1 MARTS
6 TRRTTARR
14 TAVILA
20 VAVLMALIGPAAA
33 VHVHHADTGVTPM
46 SRTEGVSPV
55 SERFAWG
62 VASSA
67 FQTEGGRLPSNWH
80 KYAADGPGG
89 REPYRNSVDFRHRYR
104 GDIRRAAD
112 LGVKVYRIGINW
124 ARVQPR
130 EGRINWRG
138 LRYYDDVV
146 RTIRRHGMQ
155 PLITLDHFVYPLW
168 VLEQDAWDNP
178 KTVDDFVAFSRLI
191 ARRYGDQVGRWLVFN
206 EPFCYVAIETFA
218 RQMTPAQVALMYD
231 HLVQAHRR
239 VYDVI
244 HRARRTAR
252 VSSNLC
258 TPSLAPSPRYAADA
272 LFLDR
277 VIDKIDFVAI
287 DYYYRDVGAE
297 FLVHLADGKIWEVP
311 LDPEGIYHVLLDYH
325 QRYPNLPIVVTE
337 NGMSTDN
344 GKPRSDGWT
353 RAGYLRDVTYWMQ
366 RAMADGVPV
375 RGYFYWSITDNY
387 EWGSYRPR
395 FGLYR
400 VDVNTD
406 PDLVRRPTK
415 AVRTYRT
422 LIARGG
428 VDSSYSPPGRPH

>member
-1 MARTS
+1 MAPTS
-6 TRRTTARR
+6 RRQTTVRG
-14 TAVILA
+14 TVVIVT
-20 VAVLMALIGPAAA
+20 VAVLMALVGPATALR
-33 VHVHHADTGVTPM
+33 HADTGVTPT
-46 SRTEGVSPV
+46 SNTESVLPV

-62 VASSA
+62 VSSSA
-67 FQTEGGRLPSNWH
+67 FQTEGGKLPSNWH
-80 KYAADGPGG
+80 QYADDGPGG
-89 REPYRNSVDFRHRYR
+89 NEPYRNSVDFRHRYR
-104 GDIRRAAD
+104 GDIRRAAE

-124 ARVQPR
+124 ARIEPH
-130 EGRINWRG
+130 EGQINWRG
-138 LRYYDDVV
+138 LQYYDDVI

-178 KTVDDFVAFSRLI
+178 KTVDDFIAYSRLI
-191 ARRYGDQVGRWLVFN
+191 ARRYGNQVGRWLVFN
-206 EPFCYVAIETFA
+206 EPFCYVAIEAGA
-218 RQMTPAQVALMYD
+218 RDMTPVQIAVMYD

-239 VYDVI
+239 AYDVI
-244 HRARRTAR
+244 HHSRRTAQ

-258 TPSLAPSPRYAADA
+258 TPSLAPAARYAADA
-272 LFLDR
+272 LFIDR
-277 VIDKIDFVAI
+277 VVDKIDYIGI
-287 DYYYRDVGAE
+287 DYYYRDAGIE
-297 FLVHLADGKIWEVP
+297 FLMSLADGEIWNVP

-325 QRYPNLPIVVTE
+325 RRYPHLPIVITE
-337 NGMSTDN
+337 NGMSTDD

-353 RAGYLRDVTYWMQ
+353 RAGYLRDVVYWMQ
-366 RAMADGVPV
+366 RAIGAGVPV
-375 RGYFYWSITDNY
+375 RGYYYWSITDNY

-406 PDLVRRPTK
+406 PDLVRHPTP

-428 VDSSYSPPGRPH
+428 VTSNYTPPSRPH